1 MHLPFIKQFIFS
13 LTAIAGIFSSTAF
26 AQQNVGLPTVELKTG
41 IYRIQA
47 ELADTPK
54 AREVGLMNRTSMPT
68 NSGMLFVFEQ
78 KAGHCF
84 WMNNTKIPL
93 SIAFIADDG
102 KIVNIEEMQAETTNN
117 HCPKAAVRYALEMNK
132 QWFSERVIVPGT
144 IIQGLPRKQEGDH
157 SYKVKNADLGLRFL
171 WGEKEMIA
179 LLAESLIQ
187 SGKHSAL
194 ETRRG

>member
-1 MHLPFIKQFIFS
+1 MQINQNLSRTLFT
-13 LTAIAGIFSSTAF
+13 TALLICSTLVV
-26 AQQNVGLPTVELKTG
+26 AQVNVGLPIIELKTG

-68 NSGMLFVFEQ
+68 NSGMLFIFDQ

-117 HCPKAAVRYALEMNK
+117 HCPKAAVRYALGMNK

-144 IIQGLPRKQEGDH
+144 VVQGLPRK
-157 SYKVKNADLGLRFL
+157 
-171 WGEKEMIA
+171 
-179 LLAESLIQ
+179 
-187 SGKHSAL
+187 
-194 ETRRG
+194 

>member
-1 MHLPFIKQFIFS
+1 MYFMLIYKKSMRNLFAILL
-13 LTAIAGIFSSTAF
+13 LTSSSIAL
-26 AQQNVGLPTVELKTG
+26 AQVNVGLPTIELKTG

-54 AREVGLMNRTSMPT
+54 AREIGLMNRTSMP
-68 NSGMLFVFEQ
+68 NNAGMLFIFEQ

-84 WMNNTKIPL
+84 WMSNTKIPL

-144 IIQGLPRKQEGDH
+144 TVTGLPRK
-157 SYKVKNADLGLRFL
+157 
-171 WGEKEMIA
+171 
-179 LLAESLIQ
+179 
-187 SGKHSAL
+187 
-194 ETRRG
+194 

>member
-1 MHLPFIKQFIFS
+1 MHTHPNLLRNLFA
-13 LTAIAGIFSSTAF
+13 AILFASSSF
-26 AQQNVGLPTVELKTG
+26 ALAQVNVGLPTIELKAG

-68 NSGMLFVFEQ
+68 NSGMLFIFEQ

-102 KIVNIEEMQAETTNN
+102 KIVNIEEMQAGTTNN

-132 QWFSERVIVPGT
+132 QWFSERVISPGSV
-144 IIQGLPRKQEGDH
+144 ISGLPK
-157 SYKVKNADLGLRFL
+157 K
-171 WGEKEMIA
+171 
-179 LLAESLIQ
+179 
-187 SGKHSAL
+187 
-194 ETRRG
+194 

>member
-1 MHLPFIKQFIFS
+1 MQINQNLGRKLLTTALLIFS
-13 LTAIAGIFSSTAF
+13 TLTV
-26 AQQNVGLPTVELKTG
+26 AQVNVGLPTIELKTG

-68 NSGMLFVFEQ
+68 NSGMLFIFEQ

-132 QWFSERVIVPGT
+132 QWFSERMIVPGT
-144 IIQGLPRKQEGDH
+144 VLQGLPRK
-157 SYKVKNADLGLRFL
+157 
-171 WGEKEMIA
+171 
-179 LLAESLIQ
+179 
-187 SGKHSAL
+187 
-194 ETRRG
+194 

>member
-1 MHLPFIKQFIFS
+1 M
-13 LTAIAGIFSSTAF
+13 TAIAGIFCASAF
-26 AQQNVGLPTVELKTG
+26 AQQNVGLPTIELKTS
-41 IYRIQA
+41 IYHIQA

-68 NSGMLFVFEQ
+68 SSGMLFIFEE

-84 WMNNTKIPL
+84 WMNNTRIPL

-132 QWFSERVIVPGT
+132 QWFSDRVIVPGT
-144 IIQGLPRKQEGDH
+144 VVQGLPK
-157 SYKVKNADLGLRFL
+157 K
-171 WGEKEMIA
+171 
-179 LLAESLIQ
+179 
-187 SGKHSAL
+187 
-194 ETRRG
+194 

>member
-1 MHLPFIKQFIFS
+1 MNTTTQFFCKLIAASLFIGSS
-13 LTAIAGIFSSTAF
+13 LAL
-26 AQQNVGLPTVELKTG
+26 AQVNVGLPTIELKTS

-54 AREVGLMNRTSMPT
+54 AREVGLMNRASMPT
-68 NSGMLFVFEQ
+68 NSGMLFIFEQ

-117 HCPKAAVRYALEMNK
+117 HCPRANVRYALEMNK
-132 QWFSERVIVPGT
+132 QWFSDRVIVPGSVIT
-144 IIQGLPRKQEGDH
+144 GLPK
-157 SYKVKNADLGLRFL
+157 
-171 WGEKEMIA
+171 
-179 LLAESLIQ
+179 
-187 SGKHSAL
+187 
-194 ETRRG
+194 

>member
-1 MHLPFIKQFIFS
+1 MPPKMIFKLFIYS
-13 LTAIAGIFSSTAF
+13 LFFGASLAL
-26 AQQNVGLPTVELKTG
+26 AQVNVGLPTIELKTG

-102 KIVNIEEMQAETTNN
+102 RIVNIEEMQAETLNS
-117 HCPKAAVRYALEMNK
+117 HCPKADRKASCR
-132 QWFSERVIVPGT
+132 ERVSSPV
-144 IIQGLPRKQEGDH
+144 
-157 SYKVKNADLGLRFL
+157 
-171 WGEKEMIA
+171 
-179 LLAESLIQ
+179 
-187 SGKHSAL
+187 
-194 ETRRG
+194 

>member
-1 MHLPFIKQFIFS
+1 MRNLFAILL
-13 LTAIAGIFSSTAF
+13 LTSSSIAL
-26 AQQNVGLPTVELKTG
+26 AQVNVGLPTIELKTG

-54 AREVGLMNRTSMPT
+54 AREIGLMNRTSMP
-68 NSGMLFVFEQ
+68 NNAGMLFIFEQ

-84 WMNNTKIPL
+84 WMSNTKIPL

-144 IIQGLPRKQEGDH
+144 TVTGLPRK
-157 SYKVKNADLGLRFL
+157 
-171 WGEKEMIA
+171 
-179 LLAESLIQ
+179 
-187 SGKHSAL
+187 
-194 ETRRG
+194 

>member
-1 MHLPFIKQFIFS
+1 MHKFKIKEFLCI
-13 LTAIAGIFSSTAF
+13 LITAVSSFSSTVF
-26 AQQNVGLPTVELKTG
+26 AQQNVGLPIVELKTG

-54 AREVGLMNRTSMPT
+54 AREIGLMNRTSMPT

-102 KIVNIEEMQAETTNN
+102 KIMNIEEMQAATTNN
-117 HCPKAAVRYALEMNK
+117 HCPQAPVRYALEMNK
-132 QWFSERVIVPGT
+132 QWFSERLITPGAVIS
-144 IIQGLPRKQEGDH
+144 GLPK
-157 SYKVKNADLGLRFL
+157 K
-171 WGEKEMIA
+171 
-179 LLAESLIQ
+179 
-187 SGKHSAL
+187 
-194 ETRRG
+194 

>member
-1 MHLPFIKQFIFS
+1 MLISKNNFIKLLAPLFLLGSS
-13 LTAIAGIFSSTAF
+13 LSL
-26 AQQNVGLPTVELKTG
+26 AQVNTGLPTIELKAG

-144 IIQGLPRKQEGDH
+144 VVTDLPKRQEI
-157 SYKVKNADLGLRFL
+157 KR
-171 WGEKEMIA
+171 
-179 LLAESLIQ
+179 
-187 SGKHSAL
+187 
-194 ETRRG
+194 

>member
-1 MHLPFIKQFIFS
+1 MDCMNISKNIIRR
-13 LTAIAGIFSSTAF
+13 LTAVFFLLGTSLAY
-26 AQQNVGLPTVELKTG
+26 AQVNTGLPTVELKIG

-93 SIAFIADDG
+93 SIAFLADDG
-102 KIVNIEEMQAETTNN
+102 KIVNIEEMQAGTTNS

-144 IIQGLPRKQEGDH
+144 AITGLPNK
-157 SYKVKNADLGLRFL
+157 
-171 WGEKEMIA
+171 
-179 LLAESLIQ
+179 
-187 SGKHSAL
+187 
-194 ETRRG
+194 

>member
-1 MHLPFIKQFIFS
+1 MQNMLISKNNFIKLFAPLLLLGSSFA
-13 LTAIAGIFSSTAF
+13 LTQVNT
-26 AQQNVGLPTVELKTG
+26 GLPTIELKAS

-102 KIVNIEEMQAETTNN
+102 KIVNIEEMQADTTNN

-144 IIQGLPRKQEGDH
+144 VVTGLPKR
-157 SYKVKNADLGLRFL
+157 
-171 WGEKEMIA
+171 
-179 LLAESLIQ
+179 
-187 SGKHSAL
+187 
-194 ETRRG
+194 

>member
-1 MHLPFIKQFIFS
+1 MPPKMIFKLFIYS
-13 LTAIAGIFSSTAF
+13 LFFGASLAL
-26 AQQNVGLPTVELKTG
+26 AQVNVGLPTIELKTG

-102 KIVNIEEMQAETTNN
+102 RIVNIEEMQAETLNS
-117 HCPKAAVRYALEMNK
+117 HCPKATIRYALEMNK

-144 IIQGLPRKQEGDH
+144 VITGLPRK
-157 SYKVKNADLGLRFL
+157 
-171 WGEKEMIA
+171 
-179 LLAESLIQ
+179 
-187 SGKHSAL
+187 
-194 ETRRG
+194 

>member
-1 MHLPFIKQFIFS
+1 MHNM
-13 LTAIAGIFSSTAF
+13 STSKNFLRTSCAALF
-26 AQQNVGLPTVELKTG
+26 TSILLAASGLALAQVNVGLPTIELKTG

-47 ELADTPK
+47 ELADNPK
-54 AREVGLMNRTSMPT
+54 AREVGLMNRTTMPM

-132 QWFSERVIVPGT
+132 QWFSERVIAPGAMIT
-144 IIQGLPRKQEGDH
+144 GLPKR
-157 SYKVKNADLGLRFL
+157 
-171 WGEKEMIA
+171 
-179 LLAESLIQ
+179 
-187 SGKHSAL
+187 
-194 ETRRG
+194 

>member
-1 MHLPFIKQFIFS
+1 MYTPKKYLRHLFAFIFLVHS
-13 LTAIAGIFSSTAF
+13 GIAL
-26 AQQNVGLPTVELKTG
+26 AQVNVGLPTIELKTG

-47 ELADTPK
+47 ELADNPK
-54 AREVGLMNRTSMPT
+54 AREVGLMNRTTMPS
-68 NSGMLFVFEQ
+68 NSGMLFIFEQ

-117 HCPKAAVRYALEMNK
+117 HCPKASVRYALEMNK

-144 IIQGLPRKQEGDH
+144 VITGLPKR
-157 SYKVKNADLGLRFL
+157 
-171 WGEKEMIA
+171 
-179 LLAESLIQ
+179 
-187 SGKHSAL
+187 
-194 ETRRG
+194 

>member
-1 MHLPFIKQFIFS
+1 MQINQNLGRKLLTTALLIFS
-13 LTAIAGIFSSTAF
+13 TLTV
-26 AQQNVGLPTVELKTG
+26 AQVNVGLPTIELKTG

-68 NSGMLFVFEQ
+68 NSGMLFIFEQ

-144 IIQGLPRKQEGDH
+144 VLQGLPRK
-157 SYKVKNADLGLRFL
+157 
-171 WGEKEMIA
+171 
-179 LLAESLIQ
+179 
-187 SGKHSAL
+187 
-194 ETRRG
+194 

>member
-1 MHLPFIKQFIFS
+1 MNCMHISKNIIRR
-13 LTAIAGIFSSTAF
+13 LTAVIFLLGTSLAC
-26 AQQNVGLPTVELKTG
+26 AQVNTGLPTVELKIG

-68 NSGMLFVFEQ
+68 NSGMLFIFEQ

-102 KIVNIEEMQAETTNN
+102 KIVNIEEMQSETTKN

-144 IIQGLPRKQEGDH
+144 VITGLPNK
-157 SYKVKNADLGLRFL
+157 
-171 WGEKEMIA
+171 
-179 LLAESLIQ
+179 
-187 SGKHSAL
+187 
-194 ETRRG
+194 